1 MKRLTLLLITC
12 VLLIGCGHSRPWT
25 KKEITLAGISIGAAA
40 ADYYTTRRNLSE
52 NPNNYEINPI
62 LGPRPEGTELVCY
75 FVTSQLLTIIVA
87 DYFDS
92 QRSYILTGKTAI
104 NTGCAIHNNEVYHDR
119 FR

>member
-1 MKRLTLLLITC
+1 MRKLILLLIIC

-52 NPNNYEINPI
+52 IPNNHEINPM

-119 FR
+119 SQ